1 MSERL
6 RQLQEKRAAQYA
18 EILDMRKQFDGKEM
32 DAEKRAAWEKMV
44 SDCNELDRQI
54 DAEKKF
60 LEMEARSAREKSEQR
75 QQQTDSKAEV
85 RAFAKYLL
93 GAQLDNNESALLK
106 RSIPGMAG
114 DVIIPSSIA
123 SYIEKALAG
132 RSGMLSVVNI
142 IRTTTGGDLVIPT
155 INDAANRAEIVAEY
169 GESSEETVTFSSV
182 TLKAHTYRTPIVP
195 ISLEL
200 LQDSAFNLE
209 QFIGELLADRYVA
222 GLTEDFTN
230 GSGTDMPQGIV
241 TAAKKVTPA
250 GEGIIYD
257 DMLALRKGVGSQ
269 YLANASYMMNTATEC
284 DLMLMKDGN
293 DRPLWL
299 PSMRDGAPATILG
312 RPVVINDRM
321 KGSDIVFGDLKK
333 YDARIVKDFTVSV
346 LRELY
351 AKYLSVGVMGFGR
364 ADGKLIDAGTNPI
377 AVLKK

>member
-75 QQQTDSKAEV
+75 QQQVDSKAEV

-132 RSGMLSVVNI
+132 RSGMLSAVNI

-155 INDAANRAEIVAEY
+155 INDAANRAEIIAEY

-182 TLKAHTYRTPIVP
+182 TLKAHTYRTDIIPV
-195 ISLEL
+195 SLEL

-209 QFIGELLADRYVA
+209 QYIGQLLATELVG
-222 GLTEDFTN
+222 GLNADFTN
-230 GSGTDMPQGIV
+230 G
-241 TAAKKVTPA
+241 A
-250 GEGIIYD
+250 GVDESTNEPVLNTSI
-257 DMLALRKGVGSQ
+257 KF
-269 YLANASYMMNTATEC
+269 SYSISISRWSEF
-284 DLMLMKDGN
+284 G
-293 DRPLWL
+293 
-299 PSMRDGAPATILG
+299 GY
-312 RPVVINDRM
+312 IN
-321 KGSDIVFGDLKK
+321 
-333 YDARIVKDFTVSV
+333 
-346 LRELY
+346 
-351 AKYLSVGVMGFGR
+351 
-364 ADGKLIDAGTNPI
+364 
-377 AVLKK
+377 